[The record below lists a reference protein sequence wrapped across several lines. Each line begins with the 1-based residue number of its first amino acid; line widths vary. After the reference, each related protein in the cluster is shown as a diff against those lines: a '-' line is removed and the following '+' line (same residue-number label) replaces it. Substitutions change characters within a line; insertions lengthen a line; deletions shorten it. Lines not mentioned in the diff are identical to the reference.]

1 MKIYYDRLH
10 KESATLEVDEEVL
23 INKYQRNLKRYIEDH
38 DRLIKSKLCGLDEKS
53 IDGGYWTRED
63 GVLMQGDR
71 VIFWNY
77 TK

>member
-1 MKIYYDRLH
+1 MKLKYDRIH
-10 KESATLEVDEEVL
+10 KEYVTLEVDEEVL

-71 VIFWNY
+71 VIF
-77 TK
+77 